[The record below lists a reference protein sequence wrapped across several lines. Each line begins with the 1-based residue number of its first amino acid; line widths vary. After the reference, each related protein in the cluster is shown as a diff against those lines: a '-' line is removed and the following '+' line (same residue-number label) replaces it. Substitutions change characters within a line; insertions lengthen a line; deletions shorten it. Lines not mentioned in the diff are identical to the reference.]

1 MKAEVQRRIKIK
13 GEVQRRIKMKREFHF
28 EELR

>member
-1 MKAEVQRRIKIK
+1 MKAEVQRRIKMK